1 MEREYINM
9 TTPVPPY
16 QSMYPYGFDNEHF
29 LNTLQ
34 HQGIVNSI
42 TDNARGTT
50 REVSAVD
57 RHLSDGIMQ
66 LSGEIGN
73 STSKVVDTIGAQSL
87 GLRDAVERNALNISN
102 NVAGVRQSGAES
114 ARDIQVAIER
124 TALSGLGATER
135 VGSSVLSTVERTS
148 GEAKLTTAI
157 SDAATRQAT
166 NDLARDIIGQTNK
179 GSMDIMRSLSE
190 NRYTGA
196 VSDAATR
203 QATNDLA
210 RDIILQTNKGT
221 VDILGSLSE
230 NRYTTAVSDAATRQA
245 TNDLARDIIN
255 QTNKGSTDIIS
266 AIAENRF
273 SATVND
279 AATRQTNSDL
289 ARDIITQLGNGH
301 SNLMASIE
309 RNGDSSRELI
319 SSSGYETRTL
329 LNQRSTE
336 SLMEHARAKEDLA
349 RQAAQQYSS
358 LLLENHKSVDALSSQ
373 TSNQYASTILEQQK
387 VLERVTSQSSN
398 QYASLLLEQQKTKEY
413 MSNQMADSKY
423 EALKNKEML
432 AAQIAAAASDSKYEA
447 LKNTQTLS
455 SQMAEC
461 CCEIKSKIGDV
472 SNKMD
477 DTVRTLDTNRLRDS
491 LNTANN
497 EVNLLKILEHTRG
510 GFGGHHGGYG
520 HGHNYHDHHY
530 HGGRDRSRS
539 RSRSPGRR

>member
-1 MEREYINM
+1 M

-16 QSMYPYGFDNEHF
+16 PSMYPYGFDNEHF

-34 HQGIVNSI
+34 HQGIINSI
-42 TDNARGTT
+42 NENARGTT

-66 LSGEIGN
+66 LSGEIGA
-73 STSKVVDTIGAQSL
+73 STGKVVDTIGAQSL
-87 GLRDAVERNALNISN
+87 GLRDAVERNALNIAN
-102 NVAGVRQSGAES
+102 NVGASRQAGADS

-124 TALSGLGATER
+124 TALSGMGATER

-190 NRYTGA
+190 NRYTSA

-210 RDIILQTNKGT
+210 RDIINQTNKGT
-221 VDILGSLSE
+221 VDVLGSLSE

-245 TNDLARDIIN
+245 TNDLARDIVN
-255 QTNKGSTDIIS
+255 QSNKNSGDIIS

-279 AATRQTNSDL
+279 AATRQATNDL
-289 ARDIITQLGNGH
+289 ARDIITQLGAGH
-301 SNLMASIE
+301 NNILAAVE
-309 RNGDSSRELI
+309 RNGDASREATT
-319 SSSGYETRTL
+319 SSGYETRTL
-329 LNQRSTE
+329 LNQRATE
-336 SLMEHARAKEDLA
+336 SMMENARNKEDLA
-349 RQAAQQYSS
+349 RQASHNYAS
-358 LLLENHKSVDALSSQ
+358 LLLETHKSVDALSAQ
-373 TSNQYASTILEQQK
+373 TSNQFATTMLEQQK
-387 VLERVTSQSSN
+387 NTERLGSQSSQ
-398 QYASLLLEQQKTKEY
+398 QYASLLLEQQKVKEH
-413 MSNQMADSKY
+413 MSLQMADSKY
-423 EALKNKEML
+423 EALKNKEVL
-432 AAQIAAAASDSKYEA
+432 AAQIAAAAADSKYEA

-477 DTVRTLDTNRLRDS
+477 DTVRTLDSNRLRDS

-510 GFGGHHGGYG
+510 YGGH
-520 HGHNYHDHHY
+520 YHDHHY
-530 HGGRDRSRS
+530 HRRDRS